1 MNEKWFLND
10 VSDVE
15 KKLKTNAASGL
26 SPKAARSR
34 YRKEDSRF
42 FIKTKKKLSSLL
54 GEILADFA
62 FILLIISSVV
72 ALLFTE
78 YTTGVTLI
86 VIMILNLTM
95 CLYLSYKTQRSFESL
110 SGFFCPSVTV
120 IRSGKVFS
128 IDAEHVVKGDVVLI
142 GEGDILSFDA
152 RLVTSDALK
161 VRVKID
167 RTREEVCEKLAEGLV
182 REGEN
187 NIANMVNMVH
197 APSRV
202 ISGSARAIVTAT
214 GRYTYYGAMTGG
226 VRYPSRP
233 DMPQGLRLL
242 RKYCQSFSLAIS
254 VAILPFSILS
264 LIFSHGNVTLMTT
277 FTAALAIAASSLSQ
291 LACTA
296 CRIFFA
302 KQAKL
307 CLKGRDPSVFK
318 GAEIMDRL
326 VSSEYLFLLDGS
338 AVTDGVLHFHKA
350 ICAEGE
356 IHTLNAV
363 SRSVSALSELAALYN
378 SAENRTLT
386 VGVHAPGRYRGA
398 LEEFVKMTGAD
409 AEALQIRCNI
419 NGYVPGNSLDKTD
432 KLFYTDRGEKRV
444 LNVSQSADSILK
456 CSRGYISNGVS
467 SISEKGKRDLVSEYE
482 KYSKSG
488 MRVLVFT
495 ISENEFSQ
503 NDIFVGILVLSEM
516 LDPAF
521 AGAVSGI
528 KAFGVKT
535 VSFSDSFRNAYGE
548 RLEIPAPNFGVSASF
563 LDFEASNKPIT
574 YKFGEID
581 TYKDLPTEYI
591 DKLIAHVHSMKKKVT
606 VLCFSDKY
614 RELRE
619 KPDVIVSCSALQYR
633 FSGRFEEAVEAIE
646 VAGSAESLSAR
657 QDVKADADM
666 LVPRPGRQGGG
677 LASLKRALVFSG
689 AAYSNLT
696 GFFRYVLCAQF
707 VRIVMVMLPMLFGEA
722 FLDARHVLFCG
733 FIIDLMAM
741 IIFVTDKCG
750 IENAK
755 GFRSISGEFRTPVR
769 NNAGIISA
777 GALGGLCAI
786 ILPNVIGYLGI
797 MGQYLYQTECRFLAM
812 VFLHIALIYCVRIDN
827 LRRFG
832 TAHINKAA
840 IALDILVPVFLVACF
855 SIEGLGAFF
864 EIRTISIGYF
874 FLAFVPSALCITLYF
889 LLSAFRLHTED

>member
-42 FIKTKKKLSSLL
+42 FIKRRKKASSLL

-62 FILLIISSVV
+62 LILLIISSVI
-72 ALLFTE
+72 ALVFTE

-86 VIMILNLTM
+86 VIMVLNLAV
-95 CLYLSYKTQRSFESL
+95 CLYLSFRTQRTFESL
-110 SGFFCPSVTV
+110 SDFFCPSVTV

-142 GEGDILSFDA
+142 GEGDILPFDA
-152 RLVTSDALK
+152 RLVTSDRLRVS
-161 VRVKID
+161 VRVD
-167 RTREEVCEKLAEGLV
+167 RNREEICEKLAEGLV

-187 NIANMVNMVH
+187 SIIGMVNMVH
-197 APSRV
+197 AGSRV
-202 ISGSARAIVTAT
+202 VSGSARAIVTAT
-214 GRYTYYGAMTGG
+214 GRYTYYGALTGG
-226 VRYPSRP
+226 VKHPSRS
-233 DMPQGLRLL
+233 DMPQGLKLL
-242 RKYCQSFSLAIS
+242 RKYCQSFGLVIT

-264 LIFSHGNVTLMTT
+264 LIFSHGNVTLMST
-277 FTAALAIAASSLSQ
+277 FTASLAIAASSLSQ

-302 KQAKL
+302 HEAKL
-307 CLKGRDPSVFK
+307 CLKGRDPSVFR

-356 IHTLNAV
+356 ILTLNAV
-363 SRSVSALSELAALYN
+363 SRTVSALSELAALYN

-386 VGVHAPGRYRGA
+386 VGVHAPGRYRIA
-398 LEEFVKMTGAD
+398 LEEFVKKTGAD
-409 AEALQIRCNI
+409 PEALKIRCNI

-432 KLFYTDRGEKRV
+432 KLFYSDKGEKRV
-444 LNVSQSADSILK
+444 LCVSQSSDAIQR
-456 CSRGYISNGVS
+456 CARCYISNGIS
-467 SISEKGKRDLVSEYE
+467 PISEKGKRELAAEYE

-488 MRVLVFT
+488 MRVLAFT
-495 ISENEFSQ
+495 LAENEFAE
-503 NDIFVGILVLSEM
+503 NDIFVGILVFSEM

-521 AGAVSGI
+521 ASALAGMKS
-528 KAFGVKT
+528 FGVKT
-535 VSFSDSFRNAYGE
+535 VSFSDSFRSAYGE
-548 RLEIPAPNFGVSASF
+548 RLEIPAPNFGASASI
-563 LDFEASNKPIT
+563 LDFEAMNKPIT

-581 TYKDLPTEYI
+581 TYKDIPVEYI
-591 DKLIAHVHSMKKKVT
+591 DKLISHVHSMNKKVT

-619 KPDVIVSCSALQYR
+619 KPDVIVSCSAMQYR

-666 LVPRPGRQGGG
+666 LIPRPSKQGGG
-677 LASLKRALVFSG
+677 LASLRRALVFSG
-689 AAYSNLT
+689 AVYSNLT

-707 VRIVMVMLPMLFGEA
+707 VRIVMVMLPMIFGEA
-722 FLDARHVLFCG
+722 FLDARHALFCG
-733 FIIDLMAM
+733 FIVDLMAM
-741 IIFVTDKCG
+741 LVFVTDKCG
-750 IENAK
+750 IENAR
-755 GFRSISGEFRTPVR
+755 GFRSISGEFKAPLR
-769 NNAGIISA
+769 NNAGIIAA
-777 GALGGLCAI
+777 GALGALCAI
-786 ILPNVIGYLGI
+786 ILPNIVGYMGFF
-797 MGQYLYQTECRFLAM
+797 GQYLYQTECRFLAM
-812 VFLHIALIYCVRIDN
+812 VFLHIALVYCVRIDN

-832 TAHINKAA
+832 AADINKAA
-840 IALDILVPVFLVACF
+840 IALDILVPLFLVGCF
-855 SIEGLGAFF
+855 AIEGLGAFF
-864 EIRTISIGYF
+864 EIRTITFGYF
-874 FLAFVPSALCITLYF
+874 VLALIPSALCIVLYF
-889 LLSAFRLHTED
+889 ILSVFRLHTED